1 MYVSKWTHMDL
12 HTSTYMYIPL
22 HEHAHT
28 PTIYTC
34 PMAESSNFSK
44 ECFSQ
49 SENGHKMNEYSD
61 LIEFLRNSVLV
72 EPLKSSSS
80 CLI

>member
-1 MYVSKWTHMDL
+1 MKNLCFKVN
-12 HTSTYMYIPL
+12 HTDVHTNAQMYIPL

-34 PMAESSNFSK
+34 PVAESPKFSK

-49 SENGHKMNEYSD
+49 NENGHKMNEYSD
-61 LIEFLRNSVLV
+61 LIELLRNF
-72 EPLKSSSS
+72 SSHGT
-80 CLI
+80 L